1 MQDPGL
7 PLLVSDVLEDTHL
20 SPALL
25 TLEITEQSAVQD
37 IRLSNNVMSE
47 LNDLGVRVAV
57 DDFGSG
63 YSSFYLLRELPL
75 HTLKIDMSF
84 VRGVPDSGR
93 NDALLRS
100 IVSLAH
106 ILDMDV
112 TAEGVEL
119 QAQYDYLEAVHC
131 DRVQGYLVSSPLP
144 AEAVIDFLQQPV
156 PAQRTTTSVPSF
168 DATKALPVG
177 TAGSLQR

>member
-1 MQDPGL
+1 M
-7 PLLVSDVLEDTHL
+7 
-20 SPALL
+20 
-25 TLEITEQSAVQD
+25 
-37 IRLSNNVMSE
+37 RE

-84 VRGVPDSGR
+84 IRGIPDGGR
-93 NDALLRS
+93 NDALVRS

-106 ILDMDV
+106 ILNLDV
-112 TAEGVEL
+112 TAEGVES

-131 DRVQGYLVSSPLP
+131 DRAQGYLISTPLP
-144 AEAVIDFLQQPV
+144 AEAVIDFLQHPV
-156 PAQRTTTSVPSF
+156 IAQRTTTSVPSL
-168 DATKALPVG
+168 DATKVLPVG
-177 TAGSLQR
+177 TTGSLQR